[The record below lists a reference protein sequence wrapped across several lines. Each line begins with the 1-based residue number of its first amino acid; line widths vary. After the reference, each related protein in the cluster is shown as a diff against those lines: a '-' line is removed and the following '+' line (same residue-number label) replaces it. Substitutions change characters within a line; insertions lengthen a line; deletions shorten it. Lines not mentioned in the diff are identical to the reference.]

1 MKAPNPKFQAP
12 KKLQIPSSKSPAGR
26 RTLGL
31 GARIFFGVLGFWSLK
46 SHQMTNDECPMT
58 KEIRNPNDED
68 GTGGPVRTGL
78 AFGLCHS
85 LVIRISSLSNASSPR
100 LFHSP

>member
-1 MKAPNPKFQAP
+1 MKTPNPKFQ
-12 KKLQIPSSKSPAGR
+12 ITR
-26 RTLGL
+26 RTADIGI
-31 GARIFFGVLGFWSLK
+31 GSRIFFGVLVADISP
-46 SHQMTNDECPMT
+46 NDECPMT

-85 LVIRISSLSNASSPR
+85 LVIRISSLSNAA
-100 LFHSP
+100 